1 RHRGGAHPHRVDP
14 LLLPRRPPPSR
25 GPLGSRPRE
34 APTARRSP
42 PHQGAHVRRDR
53 RGGGGVT
60 PPRDGNRDLR
70 SDELDNTRADLKGRT
85 PEQVKADERRAKN
98 AAARD
103 SALRSGGDDGDR
115 RSIFDVIFGKE
126 KK

>member
-1 RHRGGAHPHRVDP
+1 P
-14 LLLPRRPPPSR
+14 LSLPDALPISRLLPRRPPPPR
-25 GPLGSRPRE
+25 GPLGARPRE
-34 APTARRSP
+34 APPARRSP

-70 SDELDNTRADLKGRT
+70 SDELDNIRGDLKGRT

-126 KK
+126 EK

>member
-1 RHRGGAHPHRVDP
+1 M
-14 LLLPRRPPPSR
+14 
-25 GPLGSRPRE
+25 
-34 APTARRSP
+34 
-42 PHQGAHVRRDR
+42 
-53 RGGGGVT
+53 T

-70 SDELDNTRADLKGRT
+70 SDELDNIRADLKGRT

-126 KK
+126 KGK